1 MSNRWSLLASY
12 GRTKS
17 FDQAGT
23 IQGNAIRANVLPAT
37 PNDKINTED
46 GRQVYTRSSVK
57 LSGTWNS
64 PWWDITFSP
73 MMRYQQGVPF
83 GRTFSS
89 SVLSIGSVR
98 FLAEPMDTRRQ
109 DTILITDL
117 RVEKAQRFA
126 GGRDISLFFDL
137 YNMFNANPAQNLQ
150 WSSGTAW
157 NRPLS
162 IVPPRLARTGCEAEL
177 LK

>member
-1 MSNRWSLLASY
+1 MPVSVRDPGPDGTRRQRGRRRADCRHSTWRRNIRALPIVNRQINVDDSDADYHTFEITGTKRMSNRWSLLASY
-12 GRTKS
+12 GWTKS

-23 IQGNAIRANVLPAT
+23 IQGNAIRANALPVT

-64 PWWDITFSP
+64 PWWDISFSP

-89 SVLSIGSVR
+89 STLELSAACASSPSR
-98 FLAEPMDTRRQ
+98 WAR
-109 DTILITDL
+109 
-117 RVEKAQRFA
+117 
-126 GGRDISLFFDL
+126 GGRTPS
-137 YNMFNANPAQNLQ
+137 
-150 WSSGTAW
+150 
-157 NRPLS
+157 
-162 IVPPRLARTGCEAEL
+162 
-177 LK
+177 